1 MPKIVKKI
9 AVKSKPKSTT
19 KISKTPKHVVNK
31 SLSKVSAKEIEKASK
46 RIRPI
51 VHWTPLEQSNGMSKM
66 FSANVFI
73 KHEQTQHG
81 GSFKLRGV
89 TNHLKSLTP

>member
-1 MPKIVKKI
+1 MVKVVKKQV
-9 AVKSKPKSTT
+9 VKSKGKSS
-19 KISKTPKHVVNK
+19 KISKEPKHVPNK
-31 SLSKVSAKEIEKASK
+31 LLSKVSAKEIEKASK

-51 VHWTPLEQSNGMSKM
+51 VHWTPLEKSNGMSKM
-66 FSANVFI
+66 FSANVFV

-89 TNHLKSLTP
+89 TNHLKSLTPK

>member
-1 MPKIVKKI
+1 MPKIIKKK
-9 AVKSKPKSTT
+9 AVKSKSKVTT
-19 KISKTPKHVVNK
+19 KISKTPKHVPNK
-31 SLSKVSAKEIEKASK
+31 FFSKVNAKEIEKASK

-73 KHEQTQHG
+73 KHEQTQFG

>member
-1 MPKIVKKI
+1 MPKLIKKQP
-9 AVKSKPKSTT
+9 VKSKPKSLK
-19 KISKTPKHVVNK
+19 KISKAPKHVPNK
-31 SLSKVSAKEIEKASK
+31 FISKVNAKEIEKASK

-73 KHEQTQHG
+73 KHE
-81 GSFKLRGV
+81 
-89 TNHLKSLTP
+89 

>member
-1 MPKIVKKI
+1 MPKIVKKT
-9 AVKSKPKSTT
+9 AVKSKPKVTT
-19 KISKTPKHVVNK
+19 KKISKTPKHVPNK
-31 SLSKVSAKEIEKASK
+31 FLSKVSAKEIEKASK

-73 KHEQTQHG
+73 KHEQT
-81 GSFKLRGV
+81 
-89 TNHLKSLTP
+89 